1 LLEDSQEIYE
11 ILNELKDV
19 GVKLSLDD
27 FGTGYSSHS
36 YVKRFPFD
44 ALKIDQAFVREV
56 IIDKEDAALCRAII
70 VMAKSMS
77 MKIIG
82 EGVETKE
89 QMEFLKENGAD
100 IAQGYYL
107 GRPMKTDAFNLFLE
121 KNGFV

>member
-1 LLEDSQEIYE
+1 
-11 ILNELKDV
+11 
-19 GVKLSLDD
+19 
-27 FGTGYSSHS
+27 
-36 YVKRFPFD
+36 
-44 ALKIDQAFVREV
+44 
-56 IIDKEDAALCRAII
+56 
-70 VMAKSMS
+70 